1 MSKNNFRPEYQA
13 KLPKTDH
20 DLSHKVVFSSSVG
33 HLLPVFHH
41 IVNPGENLKVNIDLF
56 TRTQPLVT
64 AAMVDIEE
72 KVDFFFIPFPY
83 IFTAFEPRLYGT
95 TDYLS
100 SYFESDG
107 HDDEINFPLLQS
119 WAPTG
124 ATDDAKDFGAY
135 WRTHLQSYPDF
146 AKVNGSL
153 SFARLASHLHYNPFM
168 PFNGTSYTNSSE
180 QSVRCSG
187 NVMPSIFPYALYA
200 YHAIYYNFFSN
211 QDFEKRQVTYYN
223 ADKYVS
229 VGQDVSSMPHQFFN
243 LHYVSYGPD
252 YFQDSFVTPLLSNK
266 NASVNLLNNSSIQES
281 LRLYLGN
288 SSRVFS
294 ANKIGESSTSDEEFT
309 QVSAG
314 GANSSYILATEQLR
328 ANFALEKYL
337 RVLGRADKTYD
348 AQVLAHFGFKVPTDY
363 KHQVQHIGHFGQEI
377 HIGEVVSTAQTY
389 TDSNTGASLGE
400 IVGKGYGKGV
410 RDNMVDFTAPCHGII
425 MAVYH
430 ARPKLIYNN
439 FGFDRINWF
448 TGVQSLYNPEFDALG
463 AQPIF
468 STELLAPS
476 SNNWVSSGS
485 IIRWTDRYH
494 EYKHKFNWAT
504 LAFSEDVQT
513 PAIYRKFNQ
522 WSSWINGSV
531 PLRWDLN
538 QGEDPDLFIQSNLVF
553 PDDLD
558 NLFTVGFVK
567 TYNPAYIENPWL
579 IFQGDPFMHEL
590 KFNMILWSSMSKTGE
605 PKMDM

>member
-41 IVNPGENLKVNIDLF
+41 IVNPGENLKVDIDLF

-64 AAMVDIEE
+64 AAMVDVEE

-100 SYFESDG
+100 SNFQIDG
-107 HDDEINFPLLQS
+107 RDDQLGFPLLVS
-119 WAPTG
+119 WFPTG
-124 ATDDAKDFGAY
+124 GTDDAKDYGEY
-135 WRTHLQSYPDF
+135 WRTHLSSNPDL

-153 SFARLASHLHYNPFM
+153 SYCRLATHLHYNPLM
-168 PFNGTSYTNSSE
+168 AFNGTTYSSGG
-180 QSVRCSG
+180 QNKRCSN
-187 NVMPSIFPYALYA
+187 NVMPSVFPYALYC

-211 QDFEKRQVTYYN
+211 QDFEKRQVQFYN
-223 ADKYVS
+223 ADKYVFS
-229 VGQDVSSMPHQFFN
+229 TQSVSSMFHQFFN

-252 YFQDSFVTPLLSNK
+252 YFQDSFISPLLSSK
-266 NASVNLLNNSSIQES
+266 NLTTNLLSNSALQNS
-281 LRLYLGN
+281 LRLYLGDSPSVYPAD
-288 SSRVFS
+288 SSATS
-294 ANKIGESSTSDEEFT
+294 TANDSEFV

-314 GANSSYILATEQLR
+314 DNGSFALATNQLR

-363 KHQVQHIGHFGQEI
+363 KHQVQHIGHFAQEI

-410 RDNMVDFTAPCHGII
+410 RENMVDFTAPCHGII

-448 TGVQSLYNPEFDALG
+448 TGVTSLYNPEYDALG

-468 STELLAPS
+468 NTELLPP
-476 SNNWVSSGS
+476 SNNWVGNPT

-494 EYKHKFNWAT
+494 EFKHKFNWAT
-504 LAFSEDVQT
+504 LAFSEDVKT
-513 PAIYRKFNQ
+513 TAYYRKFNQ

-531 PLRWDLN
+531 PLRWDAN
-538 QGEDPDLFIQSNLVF
+538 QGEDPDLYIQSNLVF

-567 TYNPAYIENPWL
+567 TYNPAYIDSPWL

-590 KFNMILWSSMSKTGE
+590 KFNMTLWSSMSKTGE